1 MEKNTIFEVKG
12 LYRDNFRVTGY
23 TFGKGEKAA
32 CIMGNFRGNEFQ
44 QIYTCSL
51 LVDRLKKLE
60 TEGRIKEG
68 KEILVVPS
76 GNPYS
81 INVAKRFWATD
92 NTDINRMFPGYDLG
106 ETTQRIAEG
115 IFQVIKEY
123 EIGMQMAS
131 FYMPGTFMPHVR
143 MMETGFEDVEI
154 AKQFGFPYVVL
165 RKVRPYDT
173 TTLNYNW
180 QIWETKAFS
189 IYTTTTACLD
199 KESAKQAVKSILNFM
214 GKQGIL
220 DYKVHDGYISQTI
233 EDTKLLTVR
242 VKKAG
247 FFDCKVNVGQEVM
260 KGDLLAEV
268 VHPYEGMVIEQIFA
282 PEDGIVFFSHDN
294 QPLTYANTAVFKI
307 VRSCSEL

>member
-1 MEKNTIFEVKG
+1 MRKDTIFEIKG
-12 LYRDNFRVTGY
+12 LYRDDFRVTGY
-23 TFGKGEKAA
+23 TFGKGEKEV

-51 LVDRLKKLE
+51 LVDRLRKLE
-60 TEGRIKEG
+60 EEGRIRDG

-81 INVAKRFWATD
+81 VNVAKRFWATD

-106 ETTQRIAEG
+106 ETTQRVAEG
-115 IFQVIKEY
+115 IFRVIKDY
-123 EIGMQMAS
+123 KIGMQMAS

-143 MMETGFEDVEI
+143 MMKTGFEDVEM

-189 IYTTTTACLD
+189 IYTTTTEQLD

-214 GKQGIL
+214 GKQGLI
-220 DYKVHDGYISQTI
+220 DYKVHDGYVSQTV
-233 EDTKLLTVR
+233 EDVELVTVR

-247 FFDCKVNVGQEVM
+247 FFDCKVKVGQEVM
-260 KGDLLAEV
+260 KGELLAEV
-268 VHPYEGMVIEQIFA
+268 VHPYEGMVIEQVFA

-307 VRSCSEL
+307 VPTYGN